1 MKHLKLHSA
10 LLILACLVLSLTSCD
25 KDPAF
30 TPNPDHINFQAPVI
44 GQKNYYARY
53 YGECGEL
60 IPSGDTLIWKVID
73 FNGEELVL
81 EETYKIASGIPHSHV
96 FTAKWSADM
105 IEINADDRQQSL
117 MLNFYGSD
125 FLKLTAPASKQMLQ
139 SNCLVL
145 NGSQGFRGD
154 AIGVV
159 PAFRV
164 SDHGYTNK
172 KIVSCVPTIVEL
184 DAYLVYD
191 SHNIYSSY
199 SMTKW
204 EFWDSSSQNINA
216 FALIDIAQ

>member
-1 MKHLKLHSA
+1 MKQLKLHSA
-10 LLILACLVLSLTSCD
+10 LLILAWLVLSLIACD
-25 KDPAF
+25 KDPGF
-30 TPNPDHINFQAPVI
+30 TPNPDQINFQAPVA
-44 GQKNYYARY
+44 GQENYYVHY
-53 YGECGEL
+53 FGQCGEL

-73 FNGEELVL
+73 FNGEDLVL
-81 EETYKIASGIPHSHV
+81 EETFKIASGFPHSHV

-105 IEINADDRQQSL
+105 IEINAEDRQQSL

-139 SNCLVL
+139 SNCLVW
-145 NGSQGFRGD
+145 NGSLGFRGD

-172 KIVSCVPTIVEL
+172 KVVSCVPTIVEL

-204 EFWDSSSQNINA
+204 EFWDNTNQNISA
-216 FALIDIAQ
+216 YALIDVAQ